1 MRLIPLASVG
11 LLLGA
16 VPLAAQS
23 AGAGVAGMEGLKN
36 QSQQLNFSVASR
48 GACPVGLRAL
58 HGADGNIRKVDK
70 NRPGGIAQLLHLII
84 TSRDSRQIVEAR
96 LRVRGTSGKG
106 RVDRAQSDQN
116 SASGGGMDA
125 TRNVTARFRP
135 GGDNEIV
142 ADAWVPG
149 LTSVLQV
156 DVNAVTFADGSMK
169 QFGAA
174 DGCRFTPE
182 HVMLIAGEG
191 N

>member
-1 MRLIPLASVG
+1 MRLIPLAFLSF
-11 LLLGA
+11 LLGT

-23 AGAGVAGMEGLKN
+23 AGSGVAGMEGLKN
-36 QSQQLNFSVASR
+36 QSQQLNFSVASK
-48 GACPVGLRAL
+48 GACPVGLRAQ

-70 NRPGGIAQLLHLII
+70 NRPEGIAQLLHLII

-106 RVDRAQSDQN
+106 RVDRADSDQN
-116 SASGGGMDA
+116 SASGMDA

-142 ADAWVPG
+142 ANAWVPG

-156 DVNAVTFADGSMK
+156 DVNAVTFADGSVE

-182 HVMLIAGEG
+182 HLMLIAGEG